1 MSKTQSTFPVAIAGF
16 CAFASF
22 YATQPLLPLLAS
34 LFHASAGRVSLTVT
48 AATAGV
54 AIAAPLIG
62 SVADRIGRKRVIVI
76 SAALMAVATALCATS
91 TTLPGLLVWRFL
103 QGVFTPG
110 VFAIT
115 VAYIHEEWPRESAGG
130 ATAAYVTGTVIGGFT
145 GRAVAGYIA
154 THVDWRSTFLVL
166 GALNAV
172 GAAAVA
178 LWLPKEAHFRSGST
192 HTPFWSAARDH
203 LRNDQLVATYAV
215 GFCVLFSLVAT
226 FTYVTFYLAAPPFHL
241 RAAELGSIFF
251 VYLIGAVVTPAAG
264 RAIDRYGNRAALS
277 VAIAAGAGESRSRSS
292 PSFTPSSPVLP
303 SVAQGCSSRR
313 PPPAAISESLRA
325 RTGLWRSGSTSRST
339 TRAGALV
346 AQFPDYSGVGAG
358 GRRVLR

>member
-1 MSKTQSTFPVAIAGF
+1 MIKTQSTFPVAIAGF

-62 SVADRIGRKRVIVI
+62 SVADRIGRKRVIVM

-91 TTLPGLLVWRFL
+91 TTLPGLFGVAIPAGRLYAGRFRHHRRVHSR
-103 QGVFTPG
+103 GM
-110 VFAIT
+110 AARI
-115 VAYIHEEWPRESAGG
+115 AGS

-145 GRAVAGYIA
+145 GRAIAGYIA

-178 LWLPKEAHFRSGST
+178 LSRCRRRRISAPAPRTRRSGV
-192 HTPFWSAARDH
+192 P
-203 LRNDQLVATYAV
+203 
-215 GFCVLFSLVAT
+215 
-226 FTYVTFYLAAPPFHL
+226 
-241 RAAELGSIFF
+241 
-251 VYLIGAVVTPAAG
+251 
-264 RAIDRYGNRAALS
+264 RAITCGTINS
-277 VAIAAGAGESRSRSS
+277 
-292 PSFTPSSPVLP
+292 
-303 SVAQGCSSRR
+303 
-313 PPPAAISESLRA
+313 
-325 RTGLWRSGSTSRST
+325 
-339 TRAGALV
+339 
-346 AQFPDYSGVGAG
+346 
-358 GRRVLR
+358 